1 MEKFSL
7 KPRNRGAYKEH
18 PHVVPHITLDEYAPK
33 FKDYFKFTRTDN
45 GILTA
50 KWHTKGKE
58 MLWSAQIHRAIWQAC
73 TYLGQDMDNEIIIL
87 GGSGDKWIAGLDD
100 YNSMNEQ
107 ENINWMTYEHMYYD
121 GTNISEGLIF
131 DLEVPTIGVIN
142 GPGFHTEMA
151 LFCDITLMA
160 EDAYIAD
167 MHYNINMVP
176 GDGIQIALRECMGMK
191 RANYMM
197 LMGQT
202 IDAKKALEIG
212 MVNEIVPREKIYDR
226 AMEIA
231 QVLMKSATRATRRVT
246 VQILR
251 APWKMAFAWE
261 LRHAFG
267 SEMFMTLSQHPSHE
281 DKFWK
286 EKTASVE
293 KESKPK
299 KVKK

>member
-1 MEKFSL
+1 MAKFEVQ
-7 KPRNRGAYKEH
+7 PRDRGAYFEH
-18 PHVVPHITLDEYAPK
+18 PMVIPHMTLDEYGPK
-33 FKDYFKFTRTDN
+33 FKDFFTFKRDEK
-45 GILTA
+45 GVLEA

-73 TYLGQDMDNEIIIL
+73 MYIGQDMDNEIVIL
-87 GGSGDKWIAGLDD
+87 GGTGDKWIAGMDD
-100 YNSMNEQ
+100 ETGMNEA
-107 ENINWMTYEHMYYD
+107 ENVHWQSYDHMYYD

-160 EDAYIAD
+160 EDAYIVD
-167 MHYNINMVP
+167 MHIPVNMTP

-197 LMGQT
+197 LMGQA
-202 IDAKKALEIG
+202 IDAKTALQYG
-212 MVNEIVPREKIYDR
+212 MVNEVLPREKIYDR
-226 AMEIA
+226 AHEIA
-231 QVLMKSATRATRRVT
+231 DQLMKTATRATRRVT
-246 VQILR
+246 VQVLR

-267 SEMFMTLSQHPSHE
+267 SEMFTTLTQRPTHE
-281 DKFWK
+281 DKYWK
-286 EKTASVE
+286 AKSASVE
-293 KESKPK
+293 KEMQDK
-299 KVKK
+299 